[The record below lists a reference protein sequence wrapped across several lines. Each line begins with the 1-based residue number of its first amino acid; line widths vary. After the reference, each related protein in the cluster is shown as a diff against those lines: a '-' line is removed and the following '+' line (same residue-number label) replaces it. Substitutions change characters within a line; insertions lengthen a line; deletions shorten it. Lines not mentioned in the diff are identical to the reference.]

1 VNETERRVYRFPASS
16 ISAVAGRNRHRN
28 WRDAALDV
36 YVRCNN
42 TATESQ
48 K

>member
-1 VNETERRVYRFPASS
+1 MYRFPASS

-28 WRDAALDV
+28 WRDAALDI
-36 YVRCNN
+36 YVRYNKYNN
-42 TATESQ
+42 STENESQ